1 MMSATTSATT
11 GRRYGLERVCRMW
24 ERSRSALYAR
34 RARAR
39 RLERGARP
47 ARRGPTPAL
56 SDAQLLAAIRR
67 DLARSPFQGEGHRK
81 VHARLRILDG
91 VRVAR
96 TRVLRVM
103 RAHGLLSPHRGRQGD
118 PQAHDGTIVTA
129 APYVMWGTDGVRVF
143 TAEDGWVWTFAAV
156 DHWNAECV
164 GWHVCKVGSRFAALE
179 PVAQGLGRRYGSV
192 EADVARG
199 LALRMDH
206 GSQYLS
212 DHFLNQLRYWGIH
225 PSFGFLEEPETTGV
239 VERWNRT
246 LKEQA
251 IYGRVFQ
258 NLADVRTAVAEFV
271 ERYNQRWR
279 LEKLAYQTPLEAR
292 EEYELRHAA

>member
-1 MMSATTSATT
+1 M
-11 GRRYGLERVCRMW
+11 
-24 ERSRSALYAR
+24 
-34 RARAR
+34 
-39 RLERGARP
+39 
-47 ARRGPTPAL
+47 
-56 SDAQLLAAIRR
+56 LAAIRT

-81 VHARLRILDG
+81 VHARLRILDRI
-91 VRVAR
+91 RVSR

-103 RAHGLLSPHRGRQGD
+103 HTQGLLSPHRGRQGEMKV
-118 PQAHDGTIVTA
+118 HEGTIVTS
-129 APYVMWGTDGVRVF
+129 APYLMWGTDGVRVF

-179 PVAQGLGRRYGSV
+179 PIAQGLGRLYGSV

-199 LALRMDH
+199 LTLRMDH
-206 GSQYLS
+206 PGQYLS
-212 DHFLNQLRYWGIH
+212 DHFLNQVRYWGIH
-225 PSFGFLEEPETTGV
+225 PSFAFVEEPETNGV

-251 IYGRVFQ
+251 IYGRVFE

>member
-1 MMSATTSATT
+1 MSPSTDSQLNWFSAAVSPRFVAACS
-11 GRRYGLERVCRMW
+11 GNVE
-24 ERSRSALYAR
+24 YAR
-34 RARAR
+34 
-39 RLERGARP
+39 
-47 ARRGPTPAL
+47 L
-56 SDAQLLAAIRR
+56 SGLIQVDA
-67 DLARSPFQGEGHRK
+67 
-81 VHARLRILDG
+81 
-91 VRVAR
+91 
-96 TRVLRVM
+96 RVLPGSWPDQDSFWPFPGKFLGRDHG
-103 RAHGLLSPHRGRQGD
+103 RALG
-118 PQAHDGTIVTA
+118 
-129 APYVMWGTDGVRVF
+129 
-143 TAEDGWVWTFAAV
+143 
-156 DHWNAECV
+156 N
-164 GWHVCKVGSRFAALE
+164 RFAALE
-179 PVAQGLGRRYGSV
+179 PVAQGLGRLYGSV

-225 PSFGFLEEPETTGV
+225 PSFGFLEEPETNGV

-292 EEYELRHAA
+292 EEYELRHRVAQMCVQETGGAVHPQPGARPPIKTGVCPTSVSQCLA